1 MPYNLELVADCADD
15 GKIKRQL
22 FRRGGRAV
30 DRAGLENR
38 KAERPREFESHPL
51 RPASRLALRR
61 TQMLACAK
69 QDALRSFSEEG
80 PVHYVYL
87 IESRSSRGER
97 YVRTTTDLKQRL
109 QEHNRGKSSHTSKFR
124 PWKLTTYIA
133 FRDRGRA
140 EVFERYLK
148 FGSGHAFANKRLW

>member
-1 MPYNLELVADCADD
+1 
-15 GKIKRQL
+15 
-22 FRRGGRAV
+22 
-30 DRAGLENR
+30 
-38 KAERPREFESHPL
+38 
-51 RPASRLALRR
+51 LALRR

-133 FRDRGRA
+133 FRGRGKA
-140 EVFERYLK
+140 EAFERLDQATHSPTSAY
-148 FGSGHAFANKRLW
+148 GSCTAVLLRVILRFRRTLCETAVSR

>member
-1 MPYNLELVADCADD
+1 MNILRCRAEFSSLAAVYDRRRFQSLRRSESAATVCRSP
-15 GKIKRQL
+15 KF

-109 QEHNRGKSSHTSKFR
+109 
-124 PWKLTTYIA
+124 
-133 FRDRGRA
+133 
-140 EVFERYLK
+140 
-148 FGSGHAFANKRLW
+148 